1 MPIPQTGNPA
11 PDFQLQDQN
20 GHDVKLSRL
29 RGKNVV
35 LYFYPKDDTPGC
47 TREAC
52 DFRDEHSALEAA
64 GAVVLGVS
72 PDSTKSHQKFATK
85 FSLPFP
91 LLADTERQVCGA
103 YGVWGE
109 KSLYG
114 RKFMGVTRATF
125 LIDTQGKVARV
136 WPKVKV
142 DGHVQEILQ
151 SLKGGAE
158 GTGET
163 AAPKKAA
170 AKKPASAEKAPAKKV
185 VTKKAA
191 PAGKAAVKKTAP
203 VQKKTAAT
211 KKTAVRR

>member
-20 GHDVKLSRL
+20 GNDVKLSQF

-52 DFRDEHSALEAA
+52 DFRDQHSAVREA

-72 PDSTKSHQKFATK
+72 PDDTKSHQKFATK

-91 LLADTERQVCGA
+91 LLADTGHQVA
-103 YGVWGE
+103 ESYGVWGE

-114 RKFMGVTRATF
+114 RTFMGITRATF
-125 LIDTQGKVARV
+125 LIDTEGKVARV

-142 DGHVQEILQ
+142 QGHVQEILQ
-151 SLKGGAE
+151 SLKGGA
-158 GTGET
+158 TGGEP
-163 AAPKKAA
+163 APK
-170 AKKPASAEKAPAKKV
+170 KAPAKKAAPAEKGTTKKTV
-185 VTKKAA
+185 AKKAVTKKA
-191 PAGKAAVKKTAP
+191 VEKKP
-203 VQKKTAAT
+203 
-211 KKTAVRR
+211 AVRR

>member
-1 MPIPQTGNPA
+1 MPIPQTGTQA
-11 PDFQLQDQN
+11 PDFQLKDQN
-20 GHDVKLSRL
+20 GNDVKLSQY

-52 DFRDEHSALEAA
+52 DFRDQHSAVREA

-72 PDSTKSHQKFATK
+72 PDTTASHQKFATK

-91 LLADTERQVCGA
+91 LLADTGHQVCDA

-114 RKFMGVTRATF
+114 RTFQGVTRATF
-125 LIDTQGKVARV
+125 LIDTEGKVARV

-142 DGHVQEILQ
+142 QGHVDEILE
-151 SLKGGAE
+151 SLSGD
-158 GTGET
+158 
-163 AAPKKAA
+163 
-170 AKKPASAEKAPAKKV
+170 ASAEPPAKAKSGVKKEAPAKKAPTKKV
-185 VTKKAA
+185 VAKKEAPAKKTVAKKAA
-191 PAGKAAVKKTAP
+191 PAKKAAA
-203 VQKKTAAT
+203 
-211 KKTAVRR
+211 RRQ

>member
-1 MPIPQTGNPA
+1 MPIPQTGTQA
-11 PDFQLQDQN
+11 PDFQLKDQN
-20 GHDVKLSRL
+20 GKDVKLSQF

-52 DFRDEHSALEAA
+52 DFRDQHSAVREA

-72 PDSTKSHQKFATK
+72 PDTTASHQKFATK

-91 LLADTERQVCGA
+91 LLADTERKVCDA

-114 RKFMGVTRATF
+114 RKFQGVTRATF
-125 LIDTQGKVARV
+125 LIDTEGKVARV

-142 DGHVQEILQ
+142 DGHVREILEAL
-151 SLKGGAE
+151 SGGASA
-158 GTGET
+158 ET
-163 AAPKKAA
+163 PAEEDEAEPVKKKSA
-170 AKKPASAEKAPAKKV
+170 AKKSAPAKKTV
-185 VTKKAA
+185 AKKA
-191 PAGKAAVKKTAP
+191 PTG
-203 VQKKTAAT
+203 
-211 KKTAVRR
+211 RR

>member
-1 MPIPQTGNPA
+1 MPIPQTGTPA

-20 GHDVKLSRL
+20 GNDVKLSQL

-52 DFRDEHSALEAA
+52 DFRDEHSALQEA

-72 PDSTKSHQKFATK
+72 PDDIRSHQKFATK

-91 LLADTERQVCGA
+91 LLADTGHQVA
-103 YGVWGE
+103 ESYGVWGE

-114 RKFMGVTRATF
+114 RTFMGITRATF
-125 LIDTQGKVARV
+125 LIDTEGKVARV

-142 DGHVQEILQ
+142 QGHVQDILQ

-158 GTGET
+158 EEG
-163 AAPKKAA
+163 APAQKKAPVKKAA
-170 AKKPASAEKAPAKKV
+170 AASKPAATAKKAPA
-185 VTKKAA
+185 
-191 PAGKAAVKKTAP
+191 
-203 VQKKTAAT
+203 
-211 KKTAVRR
+211 RRK

>member
-1 MPIPQTGNPA
+1 MPIPQTGHPA
-11 PDFQLQDQN
+11 PDFQLKDQN
-20 GHDVKLSRL
+20 GNDVKLSRL
-29 RGKNVV
+29 RGKSVV

-72 PDSTKSHQKFATK
+72 PDDTKSHQKFATK

-91 LLADTERQVCGA
+91 LLADTERQVCDA

-114 RKFMGVTRATF
+114 RKFLGVTRATF
-125 LIDTQGKVARV
+125 LIDTEGKVARV

-142 DGHVQEILQ
+142 DGHVKEILQ
-151 SLKGGAE
+151 SLKGGAS
-158 GTGET
+158 GET
-163 AAPKKAA
+163 EAG
-170 AKKPASAEKAPAKKV
+170 EKAPAKKAASKSVAKKV
-185 VTKKAA
+185 VAKKVVAKKVA
-191 PAGKAAVKKTAP
+191 PAGKAVTKKTAVKKTA
-203 VQKKTAAT
+203 A
-211 KKTAVRR
+211 RR